1 MVNRFGVGEV
11 YSPKFT
17 SLQFEVRG
25 LAVVDGWKGLR
36 GLRLRFKS
44 LRG

>member
-17 SLQFEVRG
+17 SLQFDVRG
-25 LAVVDGWKGLR
+25 SRFEVKVVYGWKGLT
-36 GLRLRFKS
+36 GLR
-44 LRG
+44 